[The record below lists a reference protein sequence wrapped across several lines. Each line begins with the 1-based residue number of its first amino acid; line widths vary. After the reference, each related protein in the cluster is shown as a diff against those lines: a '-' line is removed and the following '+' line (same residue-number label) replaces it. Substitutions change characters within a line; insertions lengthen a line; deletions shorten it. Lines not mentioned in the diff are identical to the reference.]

1 MIRHI
6 VSWKLAAEDAAT
18 KAEQS
23 AKIAA
28 SLNALV
34 SVVPEIKSLTVASNV
49 ADIAGNWDLV
59 LIADYDDLAGLET
72 YIAHPEHQKVAGYIR
87 SVVAERSA
95 VDFEL

>member
-23 AKIAA
+23 ATLAA

-49 ADIAGNWDLV
+49 ADIAGNWDVVLV
-59 LIADYDDLAGLET
+59 ADYDDLAGLEA
-72 YIAHPEHQKVAGYIR
+72 YISHPEHQKVVGYIR